1 MPFAIIFRRYQRHI
15 AVAAGMPYRD
25 TLVLP
30 VDGCPLQAPDFSL
43 PHAGAYCQEYHLPEL
58 ALGVLQK
65 LVTLIPCQVVR
76 FWRCIS
82 QQLDDRHRGAVPFV
96 GALKALAEYGQLVV
110 YSFIRQPACHLLC
123 LEPLH
128 RDGADFTQGH
138 ASEERDE
145 VCVKYLLLGVT
156 FREPVV
162 GNYVLLVPLLSKL
175 PEGLLLF
182 LCIPLFIYRFAAG

>member
-1 MPFAIIFRRYQRHI
+1 
-15 AVAAGMPYRD
+15 MPYRD

-30 VDGCPLQAPDFSL
+30 VDGRPLQAPDFSL
-43 PHAGAYCQEYHLPEL
+43 PHTGAHRQEYHLPQL

-65 LVTLIPCQVVR
+65 LVTLISCQVVR

-82 QQLDDRHRGAVPFV
+82 QQLDDRQRGAVPFV
-96 GALKALAEYGQLVV
+96 GALKAFTEYGQLVV
-110 YSFIRQPACHLLC
+110 YRLVRQPTCHLLC

-128 RDGADFTQGH
+128 CNGADFTQGH
-138 ASEERDE
+138 PSEERDK

-162 GNYVLLVPLLSKL
+162 GNYVLLIPLMSELL
-175 PEGLLLF
+175 EGLLLF
-182 LCIPLFIYRFAAG
+182 LCILLFIYRLAAG